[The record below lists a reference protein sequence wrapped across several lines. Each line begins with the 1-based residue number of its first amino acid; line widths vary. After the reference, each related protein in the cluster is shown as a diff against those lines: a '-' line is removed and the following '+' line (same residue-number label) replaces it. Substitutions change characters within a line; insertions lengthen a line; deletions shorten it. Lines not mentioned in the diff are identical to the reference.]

1 MYDLG
6 SDNATD
12 AARVPARTLLAAAE
26 GVFLW
31 PGIPLTEKRHG
42 FIVPLPQRWVRYWTG
57 RLHGAQSQ
65 DAAIL
70 SALATASKHLSWG
83 FHAAAQSALD
93 AANLDK
99 VSPDGAQLMRIVS
112 ARLGVVPPDMPV
124 ATHALSWGIGSPG
137 DLALYDLFA
146 DQAFKLEKAWDE
158 SKHPRW
164 PKSAPNSQGGRF
176 SPKGA
181 ASPPLKA
188 AATPGIGHNG
198 GPPLET
204 PPEIPPEKP
213 PLSELRT
220 AIIRS
225 IAKWL
230 ITRGITYLIP
240 GVGEALALVQ
250 AAAWLYEYLPYIQSL
265 LSQPKTLEE
274 LQDLVSKPEKGYEI
288 HHIAE
293 QTSARNAGFPDSQIE
308 SADNKVRVPTL
319 KHYEITNWYRTEN
332 PDFKGL
338 SPREYLKDKDWTER
352 QRVGQ
357 DALRLF
363 GVLKP

>member
-57 RLHGAQSQ
+57 RLHGAQAQ

-176 SPKGA
+176 SPKDVGA
-181 ASPPLKA
+181 ASPPSRVSVP
-188 AATPGIGHNG
+188 PGIGHNG
-198 GPPLET
+198 GPPLED
-204 PPEIPPEKP
+204 PPDIPSEKP
-213 PLSELRT
+213 PLSRLRT
-220 AIIRS
+220 AAIKS
-225 IAKWL
+225 IARWL
-230 ITRGITYLIP
+230 IRRGITYLIP
-240 GVGEALALVQ
+240 GVGEAVALVD
-250 AAAWLYEYLPYIQSL
+250 AAAWLYEYIPYIRL
-265 LSQPKTLEE
+265 IL
-274 LQDLVSKPEKGYEI
+274 
-288 HHIAE
+288 
-293 QTSARNAGFPDSQIE
+293 TSR
-308 SADNKVRVPTL
+308 KRL
-319 KHYEITNWYRTEN
+319 KNYKAWL
-332 PDFKGL
+332 P
-338 SPREYLKDKDWTER
+338 SPRRAMKFIISPSRLPQETMVSRMRRSSLRRIKSVSR
-352 QRVGQ
+352 Q
-357 DALRLF
+357 
-363 GVLKP
+363 